1 MRSLFAAIVAII
13 VCEPA
18 LADSKSRWT
27 TDEVVALRCELVDPV
42 RIENYAF
49 NNKGL
54 VAVTIGT
61 KDCITP
67 PLWYWRI
74 RDGRLQLSDGD
85 SIQQEFTLLGMR
97 DGILTVRRQSGEIV
111 RFRYQFEHRKT

>member
-1 MRSLFAAIVAII
+1 MRSLFAAVVAIS

-27 TDEVVALRCELVDPV
+27 TDEVVGLRCELVDPV
-42 RIENYAF
+42 RIENYVF

-54 VAVTIGT
+54 VAVSIGT
-61 KDCITP
+61 KDPITP
-67 PLWYWRI
+67 PFWYWRI

-85 SIQQEFTLLGMR
+85 SIRQEFTLLGMR
-97 DGILTVRRQSGEIV
+97 DVILTVRRQSGEIV
-111 RFRYQFEHRKT
+111 RFRYQFAHRKT

>member
-1 MRSLFAAIVAII
+1 MRSLFAAVVAIS

-18 LADSKSRWT
+18 LVNSKSRWT
-27 TDEVVALRCELVDPV
+27 TGEVVGLRCELVDPV

-54 VAVTIGT
+54 VAVTTGT
-61 KDCITP
+61 KDRITP

-74 RDGRLQLSDGD
+74 RDERLQLSDGA
-85 SIQQEFTLLGMR
+85 SIQQEFTLLGVR
-97 DGILTVRRQSGEIV
+97 DGILTVRRQWAEIV
-111 RFRYQFEHRKT
+111 PFRYQFEH

>member
-1 MRSLFAAIVAII
+1 MRSLFAAVVAIS

-18 LADSKSRWT
+18 LVNSKS
-27 TDEVVALRCELVDPV
+27 RCELVDPV

-49 NNKGL
+49 NNKGF

-61 KDCITP
+61 KDRITP

-74 RDGRLQLSDGD
+74 RDERLQLSDRA
-85 SIQQEFTLLGMR
+85 SIQQEFTLLGVR
-97 DGILTVRRQSGEIV
+97 DGILTVRRQCAEIV
-111 RFRYQFEHRKT
+111 RFRYQFEH